1 VYIQKPMA
9 IQFAAKTRKR
19 RDKGGRPR
27 SDDPKVA
34 ISIRLDR
41 DVLERWKAS
50 GKGWQSRINDALKS
64 ALEA

>member
-1 VYIQKPMA
+1 MA
-9 IQFAAKTRKR
+9 IQFASKTRKR
-19 RDKGGRPR
+19 RDKGGRPL
-27 SDDPKVA
+27 SGDPKVA